1 MEEFEKPVVNG
12 EDTAAS
18 AEETLQT
25 AGENAAAEIAAAE
38 EAPVLPTM
46 DAASPRVLDWQYGAL
61 SPKPALIPAVSN
73 KKTYLR
79 FGMAFGAVT
88 LVCFFLLMATL
99 FLGNSG
105 FKIVREV
112 KTERVVYVR
121 EYDSA
126 SGLLTPNEAAD
137 KIAKSTVTVSVRTE
151 TAVGHGSGFVYSA
164 DGYICTNY
172 HVIEGAVAVQV
183 ILPTGYAYDA
193 EIVGYNADA
202 DLAVLKIT
210 APELVPVTLGSS
222 ADLLV
227 GDDVVAVG
235 TPAILDFSGTATF
248 GKISATRRVLS
259 FTDESGSIVKKMV
272 LLQTDASV
280 NPGNSGGPLADMYG
294 NVIGVVVMKVMYYGD
309 SVYDGVGFAIPM
321 DAAKVVIE
329 SIIEGRSLSAGDN
342 PVLESRTLL
351 GIQARGVVGGL
362 WYQGLDDDGAVT
374 YSETEKAGYT
384 YMPYDGVYVMNTNG
398 ANAFGRLYRGDV
410 ITKVNGLR
418 VYRVENVIAEV
429 NRYPAYSTAR
439 LTVMRT
445 TFGVAREITVD
456 IVLYEAS

>member
-1 MEEFEKPVVNG
+1 MEEFEKPIEG
-12 EDTAAS
+12 SEDAMAS
-18 AEETLQT
+18 AEEVGQMENEEIT
-25 AGENAAAEIAAAE
+25 AEAAVME
-38 EAPVLPTM
+38 EAPVPPISE
-46 DAASPRVLDWQYGAL
+46 APSRAPVSLDWQYGA
-61 SPKPALIPAVSN
+61 PAPFVPVAVSN
-73 KKTYLR
+73 KKTYLK
-79 FGMAFGAVT
+79 FGIAFGAVI
-88 LVCFFLLMATL
+88 LVCFSLLFAAL
-99 FLGNSG
+99 ILGNEG
-105 FKIVREV
+105 FHIVREV

-126 SGLLTPNEAAD
+126 SGLLTPNEAAHE
-137 KIAKSTVTVSVRTE
+137 IAKSTVTVSVRTE
-151 TAVGHGSGFVYSA
+151 TAIGHGSGFVYSE

-183 ILPTGYAYDA
+183 ILPSGYAYDA
-193 EIVGYNADA
+193 KIVGYNADA

-210 APELVPVTLGSS
+210 APDLVPVTLGSS

-235 TPAILDFSGTATF
+235 TPATLDFSGTATF

-259 FTDESGSIVKKMV
+259 FTDQNGNIVKKMV

-309 SVYDGVGFAIPM
+309 SVYDGIGFAIPI
-321 DAAKVVIE
+321 DAARVVIDA
-329 SIIEGRSLSAGDN
+329 IIEGRSIPAGDN

-351 GIQARGVVGGL
+351 GVQARGVVGGL
-362 WYQGLDDDGAVT
+362 WYKGLDGDGEAI

-384 YMPYDGVYVMNTNG
+384 YMPHDGVYVINTNG
-398 ANAFGRLYRGDV
+398 ANAFGKLYRGDV
-410 ITKVNGLR
+410 ITMINGLR
-418 VYRVENVIAEV
+418 VYRVEDLIAEV
-429 NRYPAYSTAR
+429 NRHPAFSTVR
-439 LTVMRT
+439 LTVLRT
-445 TFGVAREITVD
+445 TFGVTREVAVD